1 MACSRTSFF
10 AWAALPTNQPRSRPC
25 GSGSQAPVKCQPL
38 SQISTQV
45 WLPDL
50 FAHSGVPT
58 RRAGTATLRHAS
70 LSRIDSPVHDA
81 LPCAID
87 SLGLWCGFLRPVE
100 YFTFSLGKTVRL
112 SCCAASLGVLHSLI
126 IGMHSSYISLRH
138 GSRDSST
145 FA

>member
-1 MACSRTSFF
+1 MACSGTSFF
-10 AWAALPTNQPRSRPC
+10 AWAALPTNQPRLRPLW
-25 GSGSQAPVKCQPL
+25 SGSQAPVKCQPS

-58 RRAGTATLRHAS
+58 SRAGTATLRHAS

-81 LPCAID
+81 SPCSID

-100 YFTFSLGKTVRL
+100 YLTFNVGKTVRL
-112 SCCAASLGVLHSLI
+112 SRSAASPGVLQSLTS
-126 IGMHSSYISLRH
+126 GMHSSYIS
-138 GSRDSST
+138 
-145 FA
+145 